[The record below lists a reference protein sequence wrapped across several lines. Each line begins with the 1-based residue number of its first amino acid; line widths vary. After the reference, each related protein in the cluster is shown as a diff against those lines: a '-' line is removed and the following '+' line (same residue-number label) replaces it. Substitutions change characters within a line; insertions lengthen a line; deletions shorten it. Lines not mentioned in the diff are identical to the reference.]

1 MVSSFGLVV
10 AVGAGTTVITA
21 TTTDGTKKTVKY
33 KLTVLNAVKIA
44 SAQVDNRQ
52 TINVTLSSAQ
62 KLTASNFAVK
72 VKTTLNGGIYNKSIP
87 IESVSTGDNKNTR
100 SG

>member
-1 MVSSFGLVV
+1 
-10 AVGAGTTVITA
+10 
-21 TTTDGTKKTVKY
+21 
-33 KLTVLNAVKIA
+33 VKIA

-87 IESVSTGDNKNTR
+87 IESVSTGDNKKYTIRLNQGEQAFIFGQNMCVRKWTYR
-100 SG
+100 NRNR

>member
-1 MVSSFGLVV
+1 M
-10 AVGAGTTVITA
+10 
-21 TTTDGTKKTVKY
+21 
-33 KLTVLNAVKIA
+33 KIA

-87 IESVSTGDNKNTR
+87 IESVSTGDNKKVHDQV
-100 SG
+100 